1 MSSNI
6 QVQRI
11 CEYCG
16 IEFTA
21 KTTVTRLCSKKCSK
35 AKYKAKIKAGK
46 IEKSNI
52 ETQRIKTQPIEI
64 LKAKDFLTVKEVAIL
79 LSCSVRSVYYYI
91 ETEKIKAVNLGQ
103 RVTRVKRSNIDKLF
117 G

>member
-52 ETQRIKTQPIEI
+52 ETHRIRIQPIET
-64 LKAKDFLTVKEVAIL
+64 LKAKEFLTVKEVASL

-91 ETEKIKAVNLGQ
+91 EIGKIPALNLGQ

-117 G
+117 S